1 MKFTGQKKTENILY
15 AALWAIL
22 FAAPTLSMY
31 VSSVTSHTETYNWQE
46 VWNAWRMLGVF
57 AIAFYLHNFLLAPLL
72 VYKGRKVIYTILT
85 LLLLAGFWAY
95 QEGSFPHPKP
105 PMAIEGMEPPHPEEI
120 ERFERQPRGQRGP
133 QQQRGPQLQVESQQ
147 QQTEGLQ
154 HTKQQQGKPS
164 EGANRRNRT
173 NEWKRMKREERK
185 NRRKEWMQRHMP
197 PFAFGQ
203 RDSVSI
209 TIMLLLLGLNAGAK
223 YFFKS
228 TDDRKRMKALERE
241 NLTHQLEY
249 LKYQINPHFF
259 MNTLNNIHALVD
271 IDPEQAKHTIEV
283 LSRLM
288 RYMLY
293 EANKPLAPLQKE
305 LEFIANYVGLM
316 RIRYAEHVR
325 ITVSVPTIVP
335 DVQIPPLLLII
346 FVENAFKHGISYERE
361 SFVEV
366 SVTTDD
372 NGYVDF
378 HCRNSRKP
386 SKEEIHGGMGLGN
399 VKERLQLIYGNDY
412 QLTIQPTENEFE
424 VQLRLP
430 NKDLKT
436 LFG

>member
-1 MKFTGQKKTENILY
+1 
-15 AALWAIL
+15 
-22 FAAPTLSMY
+22 
-31 VSSVTSHTETYNWQE
+31 
-46 VWNAWRMLGVF
+46 
-57 AIAFYLHNFLLAPLL
+57 
-72 VYKGRKVIYTILT
+72 
-85 LLLLAGFWAY
+85 
-95 QEGSFPHPKP
+95 
-105 PMAIEGMEPPHPEEI
+105 
-120 ERFERQPRGQRGP
+120 
-133 QQQRGPQLQVESQQ
+133 
-147 QQTEGLQ
+147 
-154 HTKQQQGKPS
+154 
-164 EGANRRNRT
+164 
-173 NEWKRMKREERK
+173 MKREERK
-185 NRRKEWMQRHMP
+185 NQRKEWMQQHMP

-209 TIMLLLLGLNAGAK
+209 TIMLLLLGLNVGAK

-372 NGYVDF
+372 DGYVDF
-378 HCRNSRKP
+378 RCRNSRKP
-386 SKEEIHGGMGLGN
+386 SKEEIHGGVGLGN